1 LLDFRMWDLQ
11 EMASLRTV
19 FLQNQLVIFSPGE
32 A

>member
-1 LLDFRMWDLQ
+1 MWDLQ

>member
-1 LLDFRMWDLQ
+1 MWDLQ

-19 FLQNQLVIFSPGE
+19 FLQNQFVIFSPGE